1 MNNDRNQLIPVLNN
15 KNIPVAVLPDN
26 FDTNQKNE
34 LHMEC
39 DHEQI
44 NRALFNI
51 IKNSIESINEKQSKN
66 VDFTGLIDIE
76 IVSRRDYLLI
86 LIKDNGIGLLNL
98 NKKDLLKPYYTT
110 KKNGSGL
117 GLSIVNKII
126 LDHNGSLK
134 LSNTT
139 TGAKIELFFSI

>member
-1 MNNDRNQLIPVLNN
+1 
-15 KNIPVAVLPDN
+15 
-26 FDTNQKNE
+26 
-34 LHMEC
+34 MEC

-66 VDFTGLIDIE
+66 VDFAGLIDIE
-76 IVSRRDYLLI
+76 IISRRDYILI

-139 TGAKIELFFSI
+139 SGAKVELFFSI

>member
-1 MNNDRNQLIPVLNN
+1 MLKTDKYL
-15 KNIPVAVLPDN
+15 D
-26 FDTNQKNE
+26 
-34 LHMEC
+34 
-39 DHEQI
+39 
-44 NRALFNI
+44 I
-51 IKNSIESINEKQSKN
+51 IKHTTLTA
-66 VDFTGLIDIE
+66 VD
-76 IVSRRDYLLI
+76 LI

-139 TGAKIELFFSI
+139 KGAKVELFFSI

>member
-1 MNNDRNQLIPVLNN
+1 M
-15 KNIPVAVLPDN
+15 
-26 FDTNQKNE
+26 
-34 LHMEC
+34 
-39 DHEQI
+39 
-44 NRALFNI
+44 
-51 IKNSIESINEKQSKN
+51 
-66 VDFTGLIDIE
+66 
-76 IVSRRDYLLI
+76 
-86 LIKDNGIGLLNL
+86 NL